1 MFCFNFF
8 CDKLI
13 KLKAIGRL
21 VTFCLSLFLQFFNT
35 IFFEKNCYHT
45 IIFEKFV
52 IALKCDF
59 EVNNTVIALDL
70 DAITDV
76 IHPI

>member
-52 IALKCDF
+52 ITLICDF
-59 EVNNTVIALDL
+59 EVYNLLIALDL
-70 DAITDV
+70 KAITYV
-76 IHPI
+76 IHPV